1 MLGQQLGSRSRS
13 VHSRHVYV
21 HEHQVRL
28 DSSHGDQGF
37 LSGGRLS
44 YQAETCRRAEH
55 RASGGARQ
63 HTVVDDEHA
72 VFLTVGCSVRD
83 VPQLSKKAMNRS
95 RLFYGYLLAVALV
108 VVGLNLLARSYDTT
122 HPDQVLEFIFLFA
135 AGIALNVAD
144 VRLDRGHL
152 TLGGIVV
159 VAAAM
164 LTNPLDATL
173 IGLSIALGQVP
184 RGLRAGAANATI
196 YTCIASLCAWIASE
210 FHTTGDIP
218 LVYRLLVVLT
228 FVLSNIVLVAAALSF
243 NSGESVRSILRVN
256 LTPSLYAAF
265 AYMGLAGLLTSY
277 VLDGSPRGYL
287 LATIVFVLALALT
300 DTIAGRRVRRV
311 LESELSD
318 ADRHLFH
325 SRAVEG
331 VVHNL
336 RNHMA
341 NAVGYLREID
351 PHRLDP
357 VDRDSLETAT
367 AAATDAVTVLR
378 DLSQGATP
386 RVQFA
391 TGPID
396 LNELVSRAMGMAR
409 PRARTKE
416 VQLAVRETP
425 DVVNV
430 RADPL
435 LMREVITNLLNN
447 AIDAVGKGGR
457 VEATTGKRGSGW
469 PYLSIADNGPGVA
482 DDQRHHLFEPH
493 FTTKEGG
500 TGLGLFMSYGIVREH
515 QGQLLFEGN
524 RRGAVFTVVLP
535 PFSA

>member
-1 MLGQQLGSRSRS
+1 
-13 VHSRHVYV
+13 
-21 HEHQVRL
+21 
-28 DSSHGDQGF
+28 
-37 LSGGRLS
+37 
-44 YQAETCRRAEH
+44 
-55 RASGGARQ
+55 
-63 HTVVDDEHA
+63 
-72 VFLTVGCSVRD
+72 
-83 VPQLSKKAMNRS
+83 MNRS
-95 RLFYGYLLAVALV
+95 WLFYCYLAAVALV
-108 VVGLNLLARSYDTT
+108 VVWLNLLSRSYDIA
-122 HPDQVLEFIFLFA
+122 HPDQVLEFGFLFV
-135 AGIALNVAD
+135 AGIGLNLAD
-144 VRLDRGHL
+144 VRLDRGRL
-152 TLGGIVV
+152 TLGGIIV
-159 VAAAM
+159 VAAAI

-173 IGLSIALGQVP
+173 IGLTIALGQAP
-184 RGLRAGAANATI
+184 RGIKAGLANAII
-196 YTCIASLCAWIASE
+196 YTCIASLCAWIASV
-210 FHTTGDIP
+210 FHTTGDLP
-218 LVYRLLVVLT
+218 FGSRLLVVLT
-228 FVLSNIVLVAAALSF
+228 FVLSNIVLVAGALSF
-243 NSGESVRSILRVN
+243 ASGESIRSILRVN
-256 LTPSLYAAF
+256 LTTPLYAAF

-277 VLDGSPRGYL
+277 VLDGSARGYF

-351 PHRLDP
+351 PRRLDP

-386 RVQFA
+386 RVTYA
-391 TGPID
+391 ANPID
-396 LNELVSRAMGMAR
+396 LNELVARAIGMAR

-416 VQLAVRETP
+416 VQLAVRESP
-425 DVVNV
+425 EVVNV

-447 AIDAVGKGGR
+447 AIDAVGQGGR
-457 VEATTGKRGSGW
+457 VDASTGRRGNGW
-469 PYLSIADNGPGVA
+469 PYFSIADNGPGVS

-515 QGQLLFEGN
+515 QGQLLYEGS
-524 RRGAVFTVVLP
+524 RRGAVFTVTIP
-535 PFSA
+535 PFGG